1 MWRMPAMPVLNR
13 CKHVDQM
20 FGLIPSYVVRWWS
33 SWDTEEPVSK
43 DREKKNSSKNKKEIY
58 AKHNIHVYK
67 NIYIHIPIYCL

>member
-1 MWRMPAMPVLNR
+1 MPVLNR

-20 FGLIPSYVVRWWS
+20 FSLIPGYVVRWWS

-43 DREKKNSSKNKKEIY
+43 DRGKKNKNSSKNKKEIY